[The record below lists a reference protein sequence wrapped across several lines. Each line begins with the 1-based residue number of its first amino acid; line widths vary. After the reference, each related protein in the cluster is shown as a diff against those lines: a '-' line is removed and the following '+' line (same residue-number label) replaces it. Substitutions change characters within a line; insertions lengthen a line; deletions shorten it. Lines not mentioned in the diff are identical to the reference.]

1 MHAASQNQG
10 YTRLDVSVV
19 LKDLLSYYVWPFFSL
34 FPYLKNFPYI
44 YFVHE
49 CVVCV
54 RVSTGHST
62 HAEITGQL
70 AGVLHLYEYVY
81 M

>member
-19 LKDLLSYYVWPFFSL
+19 LKGLLSYYVWPFFSL
-34 FPYLKNFPYI
+34 FPYLKFFLYI

-54 RVSTGHST
+54 RVSTDHST
-62 HAEITGQL
+62 YAEITGQL
-70 AGVLHLYEYVY
+70 ARVLHLYEYVY